1 MDACASRTPGGY
13 RKRIRPYGDIVTET
27 TTTSASARFRE
38 TASAIWAA
46 QHAHPFVRGIGDGTL
61 DPDRFGF
68 WLRQDWLY
76 LIDYSRLFAAGVLR
90 APDLAAM
97 TAFAELLRG
106 IMVTEMDLHRS
117 YVAGFGIT
125 ETDLERETKAPTTQG
140 YTDFLLRVAT
150 TGDYAELLG
159 ALLPCLWGYNE
170 IGLRLAEGGMPTDER
185 YRAWI
190 GMYASDEFTQLA
202 AWGRELTD
210 AACAGLPEPALRR
223 VAEAFVTSSRY
234 ELAFWEMAWIGET
247 WLA

>member
-1 MDACASRTPGGY
+1 MSTLVTQTAST
-13 RKRIRPYGDIVTET
+13 
-27 TTTSASARFRE
+27 RFR
-38 TASAIWAA
+38 AAADPIWEA
-46 QHAHPFVRGIGDGTL
+46 QHRHPFVRGIGDGTL

-76 LIDYSRLFAAGVLR
+76 LIDYSRLFAAGALR

-97 TAFAELLRG
+97 TAFAELMRG

-125 ETDLERETKAPTTQG
+125 EADLERETKAPTTQG

-170 IGLRLAEGGMPTDER
+170 IGLRLADQGMPDDAR

-190 GMYASDEFTQLA
+190 VSTPGGIHPAGDLGSKAHRLPATRFGTGDEA
-202 AWGRELTD
+202 RRG
-210 AACAGLPEPALRR
+210 GLRHLQPL
-223 VAEAFVTSSRY
+223 
-234 ELAFWEMAWIGET
+234 
-247 WLA
+247 

>member
-1 MDACASRTPGGY
+1 MSTLVTQTAST
-13 RKRIRPYGDIVTET
+13 
-27 TTTSASARFRE
+27 RFR
-38 TASAIWAA
+38 AAADPIWEA
-46 QHAHPFVRGIGDGTL
+46 QHRHPFVRGIGDGTL

-76 LIDYSRLFAAGVLR
+76 LIDYSRLFAAGALR

-97 TAFAELLRG
+97 TAFAELMRG

-117 YVAGFGIT
+117 YVAEFGIT
-125 ETDLERETKAPTTQG
+125 EADLERETKAPTTQG

-170 IGLRLAEGGMPTDER
+170 IGLRLADQGMPDDAR

-190 GMYASDEFTQLA
+190 EMYASEEFTRLA
-202 AWGRELTD
+202 TWGRELTD
-210 AACAGLPEPALRR
+210 DACDSLPETALKR
-223 VAEAFVTSSRY
+223 VEEAFVTSSRY
-234 ELAFWEMAWIGET
+234 ELAFWEMAWTRES